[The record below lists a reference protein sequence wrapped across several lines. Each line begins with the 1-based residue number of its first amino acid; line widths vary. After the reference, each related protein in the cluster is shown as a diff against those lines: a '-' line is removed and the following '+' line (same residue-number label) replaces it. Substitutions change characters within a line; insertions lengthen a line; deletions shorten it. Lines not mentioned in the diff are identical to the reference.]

1 MLKTTIL
8 AVLITLMSG
17 ALIINASH
25 GAPKAVSLGAILAHP
40 YSIELVTQPG
50 YVGEEGIAKVIF
62 KPTKGFKWN
71 KDYPASFRIES
82 KNFPTTVPL
91 KERLGYSAFKI
102 NDKGAILCVPFK
114 GEQTGRF
121 PVQGLVNFSVC
132 NEKECLAFRNQK
144 LTLTFIVL
152 KK

>member
-8 AVLITLMSG
+8 AVLIALMSDP
-17 ALIINASH
+17 LIINA
-25 GAPKAVSLGAILAHP
+25 GERVPKAISLGAILARS

-82 KNFPTTVPL
+82 KNFPTVVPL
-91 KERLGYSAFKI
+91 KERLGHSAFKI
-102 NDKGAILCVPFK
+102 NDKGAILCVPYK
-114 GEQTGRF
+114 GKRTGRF
-121 PVQGLVNFSVC
+121 PVQGLVNFSIC

>member
-1 MLKTTIL
+1 MLKTIIL
-8 AVLITLMSG
+8 ATLI
-17 ALIINASH
+17 ALSSAAQAN
-25 GAPKAVSLGAILAHP
+25 PKVVPLGAILSHP
-40 YSIELVTQPG
+40 YSIELTTQPG

-82 KNFPTTVPL
+82 KDFPTDVPL

-114 GEQTGRF
+114 GKQIGRF